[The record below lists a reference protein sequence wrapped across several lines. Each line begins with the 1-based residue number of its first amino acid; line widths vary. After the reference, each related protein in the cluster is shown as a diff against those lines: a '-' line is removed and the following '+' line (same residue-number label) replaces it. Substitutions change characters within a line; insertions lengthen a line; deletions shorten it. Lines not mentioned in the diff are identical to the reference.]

1 MKKNYLLVVSVITL
15 CLMSCNNLPKQYASY
30 DDYPV
35 YEGDDLEV
43 IYTPKKTKFR
53 VWSPAAANVKL
64 NLYNEGLGG
73 ETIEVKELTCDVDGT
88 WVATIDGDLK
98 GKFYTFQ
105 IFQQDRWWDETPGIW
120 AKAVGVNGNRG
131 AIIDMSETNPE
142 GWDDVK
148 RPEMVHFTDAV
159 LYELHVRDFSVGPE
173 SGMQHKGKF
182 LAFTETGTTN
192 AAGKKTGID
201 HLKELGVTHVQ
212 LLPIYDYASVDETKL
227 DENQYNWGYDP
238 KNYNVPEGGYSTDP
252 FNPAS
257 RIKELKEAVKSL
269 KNNGIRVI
277 MDVVYNHTFWGVESH
292 LNLTA
297 PGYFYRFKE
306 DGSWS
311 NASGCGNETASE
323 RAMMRRYIIESC
335 KYWVN
340 EYKIDG
346 FRFDLMGIHDIETMN
361 LLRAEL
367 DKIDPTITIHGE
379 GWTAEWDFPLP
390 FEKRAIKQHAN
401 QLNNIAVFSDDIRDA
416 IRGTWDNNK
425 VPGFMAGVH
434 GYEESIKFG
443 VVAATQHNQVNYDSV
458 KYAKSPYA
466 NNPTQVINYVSC
478 HDDLSLH
485 DKIIYSAP
493 EGITPTE
500 KRRINKLAQAIVF
513 TSQGVPFI
521 YAGEELKRDKQR
533 VHNTYQ
539 SPDSINQ
546 IDWSFKTINYDIF
559 EYYRNL
565 ITLRQQHPAFRMP
578 TQEMVQKHV
587 RFIPVYEPA
596 LVAYTID
603 GNANGDS
610 WRRILVIY
618 NGNRHNVSMEI
629 PVENWVVVANGE
641 DINLNGIFKHN
652 KQYITVP
659 ASSAMIM
666 YAD

>member
-1 MKKNYLLVVSVITL
+1 MKKKYLLVVSVITF
-15 CLMSCNNLPKQYASY
+15 CLMSCNNLPKEYASY
-30 DDYPV
+30 DEYPV

-43 IYTPKKTKFR
+43 VYTPEKTKFR

-73 ETIEVKELTCDVDGT
+73 EPIEVKEFTCDVDGT
-88 WVATIDGDLK
+88 WVAEIKGDLK

-142 GWDDVK
+142 GWDKVK

-629 PVENWVVVANGE
+629 PVENWIVVANGE
-641 DINLNGIFKHN
+641 EINLNGIFKHN

>member
-1 MKKNYLLVVSVITL
+1 MRKINLFLVSVIAL
-15 CLMSCNNLPKQYASY
+15 LLMSCVNLPKEYASY

-35 YEGDDLEV
+35 YEGNDLEV
-43 IYTPKKTKFR
+43 VYSPLHTKFR
-53 VWSPAAANVKL
+53 LWSPAAKEAKL
-64 NLYNEGLGG
+64 NLYHEGLGG
-73 ETIEVKELTCDVDGT
+73 EPFDVVKLKYDIDGT
-88 WVATIDGDLK
+88 WVATVDGDLK

-131 AIIDMSETNPE
+131 AIIDMSETNPS
-142 GWDDVK
+142 GWEDVK
-148 RPEMVHFTDAV
+148 RPAMKNFTDAV
-159 LYELHVRDFSVGPE
+159 LYELHVRDFSTSE
-173 SGMQHKGKF
+173 QSGMQYKGKF
-182 LAFTETGTTN
+182 LAFTEMGTVN
-192 AAGKKTGID
+192 AEGKKTGVE
-201 HLKELGVTHVQ
+201 HLKELGITHVQ
-212 LLPIYDYASVDETKL
+212 LLPIYDYASVEETKL

-252 FNPAS
+252 YNPTA
-257 RIKELKEAVKSL
+257 RIIELKKAIQSL

-277 MDVVYNHTFWGVESH
+277 MDVVYNHTFWGVQSH

-323 RAMMRRYIIESC
+323 RAMVRKYIIESC

-340 EYKIDG
+340 EYKVDG
-346 FRFDLMGIHDIETMN
+346 FRFDLMGIHDIETLN

-367 DKIDPTITIHGE
+367 DKIDPSITIHGE

-390 FEKRAIKQHAN
+390 FEKRAIKQHAK
-401 QLNNIAVFSDDIRDA
+401 QLNNIAVFSDDIRDG

-443 VVAATQHNQVNYDSV
+443 VVGATQHNQLNYDSV
-458 KYAKSPYA
+458 KYAKAPYA
-466 NNPTQVINYVSC
+466 NHPTQVINYVSC
-478 HDDLSLH
+478 HDDLCLH

-493 EGITPTE
+493 EGASDKE
-500 KRRINKLAQAIVF
+500 KHRFNKLAQTIVF
-513 TSQGVPFI
+513 TAQGVPFM

-546 IDWSFKTINYDIF
+546 IDWTFKTTNYDIF

-565 ITLRQQHPAFRMP
+565 ISLRKQHPAFRMP
-578 TQEMVQKHV
+578 TQEMVQKHL
-587 RFIPVYEPA
+587 RFINVKEPA

-603 GNANGDS
+603 DYANGDS

-618 NGNRHNVSMEI
+618 NGNRYAINMAI

-641 DINLNGIFKHN
+641 EINLNGIFKHN
-652 KQYITVP
+652 KQEITVP
-659 ASSAMIM
+659 ASSALIM